1 MIKIHLRAEQPG
13 TWVTDPSDY
22 LPEKLAYLMPTPAY
36 CRKKASEI
44 GPNTEALIEE
54 ILREHAMRNLR
65 KAQALL
71 RLADKHG
78 QASMEKAAER
88 ALLFGNFH
96 YRSIKTILEKGGFS
110 LEQTPPAAAPLSLS
124 PLGQRFL
131 RPPEYFSSREET
143 IS

>member
-1 MIKIHLRAEQPG
+1 
-13 TWVTDPSDY
+13 
-22 LPEKLAYLMPTPAY
+22 MPTPTY

-65 KAQALL
+65 KAQGIL

-78 QASMEKAAER
+78 QASMEAAAKR
-88 ALLFGNFH
+88 ALFFGNLR
-96 YRSIKTILEKGGFS
+96 YRSIKTILEKGWFS
-110 LEQTPPAAAPLSLS
+110 LEQTPPAAAAPLSLS
-124 PLGQRFL
+124 SLGQRFL
-131 RPPEYFSSREET
+131 RPPEYFSSREEA